1 MSSSTQKRAICFI
14 PSGEML
20 RVKPVKHWLARFA
33 HNAQRSATE
42 AVLPAIGF
50 SGPLYESKVHPF
62 PEKFKQ
68 SNLLP
73 TWVKDAREN
82 LPEGAPVWA
91 TILVDCGFLAN
102 EAIWLRN
109 QYDDPLDQMCIVNP
123 VSRLVLQDFIDE
135 IIALGVDGIVFDL
148 TDAFPNSGAAGYKGI
163 ISNCFCFY
171 CMNGLRQKGFGEPKE
186 AFVGDTSLLRLVL
199 RIDEDGTAHI
209 DPTQDWIDQRNS
221 SALVTLALAREFVQ
235 GDRNELEAEAARLLK
250 YFKSRGELIAETIR
264 SIACACKNANKRAAV
279 ILGSAAADLTQLV
292 TLQALDSAKSADEYW
307 LPDAP
312 SREESPGEWQT
323 VQFLATRSSYF
334 FNAFFELIED
344 ANGYAIRHGVPE
356 TLKELQHKCKRL
368 AANNL
373 FPGAAYVVDK
383 LDQYTGFVGVPLGRE
398 DHLEII
404 EKLTTEITGS
414 VLPQGLLD
422 QFRIGRS

>member
-1 MSSSTQKRAICFI
+1 MSSSTKKRAICFI

-20 RVKPVKHWLARFA
+20 RFNSVKHWLERFA
-33 HNAQRSATE
+33 DISQRSATE
-42 AVLPAIGF
+42 VVLPAVGF

-62 PEKFKQ
+62 PHTFKQ
-68 SNLLP
+68 ANLLP
-73 TWVKDAREN
+73 TWVKDARQS

-109 QYDDPLDQMCIVNP
+109 QYDETLPQMCIVNP
-123 VSRLVLQDFIDE
+123 VSGQVLRDFIEE
-135 IIALGVDGIVFDL
+135 IIGIGVDGIVLDL
-148 TDAFPNSGAAGYKGI
+148 TDAFPNSGSSGYKGI
-163 ISNCFCFY
+163 ISHCFCYY
-171 CMNGLRQKGFGEPKE
+171 CMNGLRQKGFSEPKE
-186 AFVGDTSLLRLVL
+186 SFVGDSSLLRLVV
-199 RIDEDGTAHI
+199 RNDDDGSPHI

-235 GDRNELEAEAARLLK
+235 GDRTELEAEAARLLK
-250 YFKSRGELIAETIR
+250 YFKSRGELIAETVR
-264 SIACACKNANKRAAV
+264 SITCTCKDANKRAALL
-279 ILGSAAADLTQLV
+279 LGSAAADLTQLV

-312 SREESPGEWQT
+312 SREQSPGEWQT
-323 VQFLATRSSYF
+323 VQFLATNSTYF

-344 ANGYAIRHGVPE
+344 ANGYATRHGVAE
-356 TLKELQHKCKRL
+356 MLKALQFKSKRL
-368 AANNL
+368 GANKM

-398 DHLEII
+398 DHLQII
-404 EKLTTEITGS
+404 ERLTTEITGS
-414 VLPQGLLD
+414 VLPQGLMD
-422 QFRIGRS
+422 KFRIGT